1 MKRIFV
7 TTTLGALLTAAPAAT
22 VFYGPIEYQKRA
34 DSPFYAGI
42 QSGDTYLEDFQ
53 DARFNTPYAT
63 PSFGRAS
70 TQQGVDEDDGRLDN
84 RNTGW
89 VYYSTHDIPGSEG
102 FYFNEISF
110 SPNESGQYP
119 RYAGFALLGFAPDSI
134 IEAGFHYWLF
144 FDSTGLPFTVGPQ
157 SYELPRYSDNLPQ
170 AFTGGTRF
178 VGISSDRGISRVL
191 ISAPTYD
198 HLQYGW
204 TIPEPGSAGLAVAGL
219 LAAGCRRRRAAT

>member
-7 TTTLGALLTAAPAAT
+7 TTTLGVLLTTAPAAT
-22 VFYGPIEYQKRA
+22 VFYGPTDYQKRA

-42 QSGDTYLEDFQ
+42 QSGDTYLEDFE

-63 PSFGRAS
+63 PSFGQATTR
-70 TQQGVDEDDGRLDN
+70 QGVDEDDGRLDS

-89 VYYSTHDIPGSEG
+89 VYFSSRYISGYDGI
-102 FYFNEISF
+102 YFNEITF
-110 SPNESGQYP
+110 VPNESGQYP
-119 RYAGFALLGFAPDSI
+119 SYVGFALLGFTPESL
-134 IEAGFHYWLF
+134 IETGFHDWLF
-144 FDSTGLPFTVGPQ
+144 FDSEGVPFTDGPQ
-157 SYELPRYSDNLPQ
+157 SYEIPRYSDNLPQ
-170 AFTGGTRF
+170 SFTGGTRF
-178 VGISSDRGISRVL
+178 VGIASDRGISRVL

>member
-1 MKRIFV
+1 MKLITA
-7 TTTLGALLTAAPAAT
+7 TTTLGALLSAAPAAT
-22 VFYGPIEYQKRA
+22 VFYGPTDYQKRA

-63 PSFGRAS
+63 PSFGQTTTR
-70 TQQGVDEDDGRLDN
+70 QGVDEDDGRLDS

-89 VYYSTHDIPGSEG
+89 VFYSSHTVPGTDA
-102 FYFNEISF
+102 FYFNEITF
-110 SPNESGQYP
+110 SPNETGQYP
-119 RYAGFALLGFAPDSI
+119 RYVGFALLGFIPESL
-134 IEAGFHYWLF
+134 IEIGIKYWLF
-144 FDSTGLPFTVGPQ
+144 FDSGGVPFTDGPQ
-157 SYELPRYSDNLPQ
+157 SYEMPRYSDNLPD

-178 VGISSDRGISRVL
+178 VGIASDRGISRVL

-219 LAAGCRRRRAAT
+219 LAAGCRRRRR